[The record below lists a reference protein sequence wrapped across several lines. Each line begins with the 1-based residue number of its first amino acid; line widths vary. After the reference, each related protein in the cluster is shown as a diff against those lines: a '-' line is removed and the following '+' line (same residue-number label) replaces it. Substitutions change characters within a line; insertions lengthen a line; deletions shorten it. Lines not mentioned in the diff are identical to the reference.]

1 MSSDSGNFIKG
12 FLIGGSLG
20 LLAGVL
26 FAPKAGKEFRDDI
39 INEGDDIIDKARSE
53 LDKIRSELVDL
64 KDKITNS
71 VDMRKSGKAQTKEE
85 QEFED
90 SINSMDEE
98 EPKKETKKKK

>member
-20 LLAGVL
+20 VLAGVL

-39 INEGDDIIDKARSE
+39 ISESDDMIDKARSE

-64 KDKITNS
+64 KDKITKT
-71 VDMRKSGKAQTKEE
+71 VDKKTGKAETKEE
-85 QEFED
+85 QDFED

-98 EPKKETKKKK
+98 ETAKGTKKKK